1 MCPSLVKT
9 SQNVQTCT
17 DALKTCQ
24 SVQRYGQTWLNCSK
38 IHVKSPKMSRIAANA
53 NQGVQNC
60 SQNQPN
66 RDQRERKVV
75 KQNIIA

>member
-1 MCPSLVKT
+1 MCPNLQSKPAK
-9 SQNVQTCT
+9 TCT

-38 IHVKSPKMSRIAANA
+38 IHVKLPKMSRVAANA

-60 SQNQPN
+60 SQNQPSRN
-66 RDQRERKVV
+66 QRERKGV
-75 KQNIIA
+75 KQNIIG